1 MKPVHF
7 IAAWEAKT
15 CSARGLHRALAHDP
29 TLGGSLVTD
38 LLNSSVSGD
47 VQVLASDSPFAR
59 KLPSGEAFD
68 LLNQRNTQS
77 EFKGVTRAFAGGEC
91 F

>member
-1 MKPVHF
+1 MKPVYF
-7 IAAWEAKT
+7 IAAWEAQT
-15 CSARGLHRALAHDP
+15 CSARGLHRALAHDL

-47 VQVLASDSPFAR
+47 VQVLDSNFAR
-59 KLPSGEAFD
+59 KLPSGDAFD

-77 EFKGVTRAFAGGEC
+77 EFKGVTRAFAGGKC

>member
-1 MKPVHF
+1 M
-7 IAAWEAKT
+7 
-15 CSARGLHRALAHDP
+15 
-29 TLGGSLVTD
+29 TD

-47 VQVLASDSPFAR
+47 VQVLDFPFAR

-68 LLNQRNTQS
+68 LNQRNTQS

>member
-1 MKPVHF
+1 M
-7 IAAWEAKT
+7 
-15 CSARGLHRALAHDP
+15 
-29 TLGGSLVTD
+29 TD